1 MTIFRRDSEV
11 ELGHYVAGVAARM
24 NERVTEIGATI
35 CRKLEEE
42 IAELREDTP
51 SRELLGSSVEA
62 NVETLLHA
70 LRHDIPVTR
79 VRAPTAATEY
89 AKRLAQHGVSL
100 NALIRAYWVG
110 QRRMSELVFAEVRA
124 TDIAAPQRLDVL
136 QAITTTLFNYI
147 DWITRQV
154 VAAYQGERE
163 QWLENQ
169 NSIRAL
175 QVREVL
181 TETSVIDVDAATE
194 SIRYPLRWHHLAL
207 VLWYP
212 ELSTDG
218 DELRRMQRFV
228 RELAEAAK
236 TSAGPLFAA
245 VDQVS
250 AWAWLPFRSLPADPV
265 GAVRRFA
272 RDRTE
277 APCFAIGT
285 PGAGIEGFRRSHR
298 HAQAARAVA
307 LARGADDPMV
317 FSATDPGLSAAALLG
332 GDMAEARDWVSEV
345 LGDLACDS
353 DNDERLRE
361 TLRVFLRTGSSYKA
375 AAAEMNLHFNSVRY
389 RVARAIARRGRPIDD
404 DRLEVEMALL
414 VCQWYGG
421 AALRRDPA

>member
-1 MTIFRRDSEV
+1 MTTFRRDSEV
-11 ELGHYVAGVAARM
+11 ELDDYVGGIAARM
-24 NERVTEIGATI
+24 NERVTEIGTAI
-35 CRKLEEE
+35 RRKLEEE
-42 IAELREDTP
+42 IAELREDTH
-51 SRELLGSSVEA
+51 SRELLGASVHA
-62 NVETLLHA
+62 NVETLLQA
-70 LRHDIPVTR
+70 LRHNIPVAR
-79 VRAPTAATEY
+79 VQAPTAAIEY
-89 AKRLAQHGVSL
+89 AKRLAQHEVSL

-124 TDIAAPQRLDVL
+124 ADITPQQRVDAL
-136 QAITTTLFNYI
+136 QTITTTLFNYI
-147 DWITRQV
+147 DSITRQV

-169 NSIRAL
+169 NSIRTL

-181 TETSVIDVDAATE
+181 TETSAVDVDAATE

-218 DELRRMQRFV
+218 DELPRIQRFV
-228 RELAEAAK
+228 RELAEAAN
-236 TSAGPLFAA
+236 TSARPLFAA
-245 VDQVS
+245 VDRVS
-250 AWAWLPFRSLPADPV
+250 AWAWLPYRSVPADPV

-272 RDRTE
+272 RDRAD

-285 PGAGIEGFRRSHR
+285 LGAGVEGFQRSHR

-307 LARGADDPMV
+307 LARGTDDPTV

-345 LGDLACDS
+345 LGDLASDN

-375 AAAEMNLHFNSVRY
+375 AAAEMNLHFNSVKY
-389 RVARAIARRGRPIDD
+389 RITRAIARRGRPIDD

-421 AALRRDPA
+421 AALRRGPA

>member
-1 MTIFRRDSEV
+1 MTTFRRDSEV
-11 ELGHYVAGVAARM
+11 QLGRHIGRIAARM
-24 NERVTEIGATI
+24 NERVTEIGTI
-35 CRKLEEE
+35 IRRKLEEE
-42 IAELREDTP
+42 IAELREDTH
-51 SRELLGSSVEA
+51 SRELLGASVEA
-62 NVETLLHA
+62 NVETLLQA
-70 LRHDIPVTR
+70 LRHDIPVAR
-79 VRAPTAATEY
+79 VQAPTAATEY

-124 TDIAAPQRLDVL
+124 ADITPQQRVDVL
-136 QAITTTLFNYI
+136 QTITTTLFNYI
-147 DWITRQV
+147 DSITRQV

-175 QVREVL
+175 QVGEVL
-181 TETSVIDVDAATE
+181 TETSTVDIDAATE
-194 SIRYPLRWHHLAL
+194 SIRYPLRWQHLAL

-212 ELSTDG
+212 ELSADG
-218 DELRRMQRFV
+218 DELPRMQRFV
-228 RELAEAAK
+228 RELARAAD
-236 TSAGPLFAA
+236 TSALPLFAA
-245 VDQVS
+245 VDRVS
-250 AWAWLPFRSLPADPV
+250 AWAWLPYRSLPADPV
-265 GAVRRFA
+265 GAVRRFV
-272 RDRTE
+272 RDRAD

-285 PGAGIEGFRRSHR
+285 PGTGVEGFRRSHR

-307 LARGADDPMV
+307 RARGAEDPMV
-317 FSATDPGLSAAALLG
+317 YSATDPGLSAAALLG

-345 LGDLACDS
+345 LGDLATDN

-361 TLRVFLRTGSSYKA
+361 TLRIFLRTGSSYKA
-375 AAAEMNLHFNSVRY
+375 AAAEMNLHFNSVKY
-389 RVARAIARRGRPIDD
+389 RVARAIERRGRPIDD

>member
-1 MTIFRRDSEV
+1 MTTFRRDSEV
-11 ELGHYVAGVAARM
+11 ELGNCVGGIAARM

-35 CRKLEEE
+35 CRKIEEE
-42 IAELREDTP
+42 IAELREDMN
-51 SRELLGSSVEA
+51 SRELLGASVEA

-70 LRHDIPVTR
+70 LRYEIPVAR
-79 VRAPTAATEY
+79 VQAPTAATEY

-124 TDIAAPQRLDVL
+124 ADIAAQQRVDVL

-147 DWITRQV
+147 DSITRQV
-154 VAAYQGERE
+154 VATYQGERE
-163 QWLENQ
+163 QWLENR

-175 QVREVL
+175 QVREVI
-181 TETSVIDVDAATE
+181 ETSAIDVDAATE

-212 ELSTDG
+212 ELSSEG

-228 RELAEAAK
+228 RELAEAVK

-245 VDQVS
+245 VDRVS
-250 AWAWLPFRSLPADPV
+250 AWAWLPYRSLPPDPV
-265 GAVRRFA
+265 GTVRKFV

-277 APCFAIGT
+277 TPCFAIGT
-285 PGAGIEGFRRSHR
+285 PGAGVEGFRRSHR

-345 LGDLACDS
+345 LGDLASDS
-353 DNDERLRE
+353 DYDERLRE
-361 TLRVFLRTGSSYKA
+361 TLRVFLRAGSSYKA
-375 AAAEMNLHFNSVRY
+375 AAAEMNLHFNSVKY
-389 RVARAIARRGRPIDD
+389 RVARAVARRGRPIDD

-414 VCQWYGG
+414 VCHWYGG
-421 AALRRDPA
+421 AALRRDPV

>member
-1 MTIFRRDSEV
+1 
-11 ELGHYVAGVAARM
+11 M

-35 CRKLEEE
+35 GRNLEDE
-42 IAELREDTP
+42 IAELREDTH
-51 SRELLGSSVEA
+51 SRELLGASVEA
-62 NVETLLHA
+62 NVETLLQG

-79 VRAPTAATEY
+79 VQAPTAAIEY
-89 AKRLAQHGVSL
+89 AKRIAQHGVSL

-124 TDIAAPQRLDVL
+124 ADITAQQRVDVL
-136 QAITTTLFNYI
+136 ETITTTLFDYI
-147 DWITRQV
+147 DSITRQV

-181 TETSVIDVDAATE
+181 TETGAIDVDAASE

-212 ELSTDG
+212 ELSADG
-218 DELRRMQRFV
+218 DELPRIQRFV
-228 RELAEAAK
+228 RELAEAAN
-236 TSAGPLFAA
+236 TSARPLCAA
-245 VDQVS
+245 VDRVS
-250 AWAWLPFRSLPADPV
+250 AWAWLPYRSRPADPV

-272 RDRTE
+272 RDR
-277 APCFAIGT
+277 ADLPCFAIGT
-285 PGAGIEGFRRSHR
+285 PGAGVEGFRRSHR
-298 HAQAARAVA
+298 HARAARAVA
-307 LARGADDPMV
+307 LARGAEDPMV

-332 GDMAEARDWVSEV
+332 GDIAEARDWVSEV
-345 LGDLACDS
+345 LGDLACET

-361 TLRVFLRTGSSYKA
+361 TLRVFLRAGSSYKA
-375 AAAEMNLHFNSVRY
+375 AAAEMNLHFNSVKY
-389 RVARAIARRGRPIDD
+389 RIARAVARRGRPLDD

-421 AALRRDPA
+421 AVLRRDPA